1 MGLTG
6 TLRRRWYVWSWRW
19 RYWLLDTAPG
29 QKFHIGAFI
38 VSLFVCAVDVA
49 YMLIVALVPPP
60 PGTPQKSI
68 ADWIIYL
75 IILIISALISYAMRP
90 KPENA
95 KPQQVESPTTEDGTP
110 VIDYF
115 GTCWIE
121 HEERFL
127 LAWKIVGRDPIRSK
141 GGK

>member
-19 RYWLLDTAPG
+19 RYWLLDTVHG

-68 ADWIIYL
+68 ADWIVYL
-75 IILIISALISYAMRP
+75 IILIISALIFTMSPLMTRP
-90 KPENA
+90 PHCCTSSA
-95 KPQQVESPTTEDGTP
+95 PTVPAPGS
-110 VIDYF
+110 
-115 GTCWIE
+115 
-121 HEERFL
+121 
-127 LAWKIVGRDPIRSK
+127 GRA
-141 GGK
+141 

>member
-1 MGLTG
+1 MVTSL
-6 TLRRRWYVWSWRW
+6 LRRRWYAWSWRW
-19 RYWLLDTAPG
+19 RYWLLDTRPG
-29 QKFHIGAFI
+29 QRFHIGSFI
-38 VSLFVCAVDVA
+38 VSLLVCAVQIA
-49 YMLIVALVPPP
+49 YMVLVTAVPP
-60 PGTPQKSI
+60 PGTPQKSF

-95 KPQQVESPTTEDGTP
+95 KPSKMDSPTTEDGTP
-110 VIDYF
+110 TRDYF

-121 HEERFL
+121 YEDRFL

>member
-1 MGLTG
+1 MGLIG
-6 TLRRRWYVWSWRW
+6 TLQRRWYVWSWRW
-19 RYWLLDTAPG
+19 RYWLLDTVHG
-29 QKFHIGAFI
+29 QRFHIGAFI

-68 ADWIIYL
+68 ADWIVYL

-95 KPQQVESPTTEDGTP
+95 KPQTVESPTTEDGTP
-110 VIDYF
+110 VKDYF
-115 GTCWIE
+115 GTCWVD
-121 HEERFL
+121 HEDRFL
-127 LAWKIVGRDPIRSK
+127 LAWKLVGRDPIRSK

>member
-1 MGLTG
+1 MGLMN
-6 TLRRRWYVWSWRW
+6 TLRAHAEMWHWRW
-19 RYWLLDTAPG
+19 RYWLLDTPDG
-29 QKFHIGAFI
+29 QRAHIGMFI
-38 VSLFVCAVDVA
+38 VSLLVCVAEVVYGVVMAVA
-49 YMLIVALVPPP
+49 PPAGAP
-60 PGTPQKSI
+60 EMAI
-68 ADWIIYL
+68 YNWIIYL

-110 VIDYF
+110 VKDWF

-121 HEERFL
+121 HEDRFL
-127 LAWKIVGRDPIRSK
+127 LAWRMTGRDAIRSK